1 MEKFLVKEFAST
13 IIAQSKGKISVI
25 DAEALAIVYLS
36 KMKKYNVAY
45 LSQGGVYKN
54 I

>member
-25 DAEALAIVYLS
+25 DAEALAICLFI
-36 KMKKYNVAY
+36 KDEK
-45 LSQGGVYKN
+45 